1 MLTQSHLS
9 KHNLQSSVAV
19 PQNKMSIKFTINY
32 MVNRIRRR
40 GLFFTVLL
48 IAAVLLWSNS
58 VVAQTQETDL
68 IADYELT
75 LDEAIKI
82 ALANSPQIKRALLAI
97 DDADELVKIA
107 YSEIYPELSSS
118 LNYTRNFEIPVN
130 FVPGQF
136 FGGAP
141 GTLVPVAFGTDNN
154 WQGGFTAS
162 QTLFRG
168 ETLVGLSSAT
178 VFKTVQSESYRAIS
192 QQVITQTRIGYY
204 SVLAAKE
211 QMRLQE
217 TQIRRLE
224 QNLKE
229 NEARQRAGLV
239 DEYAVLSLEVQL
251 SNQRPQLIEAEYAVD
266 EAYRMLKIGMGLALQ
281 FDFAVKGSLN
291 DFDIVSTDL
300 TSDENEQIKKVDQMN
315 PYTFQKENLDSAG
328 LEMVRGDLRVLD
340 ATLALTDK
348 EIIAVKSRFLP
359 TLSATYNLQWTSA
372 EPDAPTFFENSA
384 RFQTL
389 GINLSLP
396 LFQGFKRVADVQR
409 VLIQRKD
416 LEEQKRGAL
425 LMAQNEVASA
435 SEDLNRAFE
444 TAEARKIA
452 LQQATEGY
460 ERAQKRLENGLGSQL
475 ELTDAEVQVR
485 QAEVNYALMVYQY
498 LTAKAEYDLA
508 TGKVPYIDI
517 EVVE

>member
-1 MLTQSHLS
+1 MVSRDKSRGVILS
-9 KHNLQSSVAV
+9 A
-19 PQNKMSIKFTINY
+19 
-32 MVNRIRRR
+32 
-40 GLFFTVLL
+40 LL
-48 IAAVLLWSNS
+48 IIIGLSASSLLQ
-58 VVAQTQETDL
+58 AQTQKSEL

-82 ALANSPQIKRALLAI
+82 AVANNPQIKRALLSV
-97 DDADELVKIA
+97 DDADQLVKIA
-107 YSEIYPELSSS
+107 YSEIYPDVSSS
-118 LNYTRNFEIPVN
+118 INYTRNFEIPIT
-130 FVPGQF
+130 FVPAEL
-136 FGGAP
+136 FGGTP
-141 GTLVPVAFGTDNN
+141 GTLQGVEFGTDNN

-178 VFKTVQSESYRAIS
+178 VFKTVQTENFRATS
-192 QQVITQTRIGYY
+192 QQVITQTRIAYY
-204 SVLAAKE
+204 SVLAAIE
-211 QMRLQE
+211 QYKLQE
-217 TQIRRLE
+217 TQIKRLE

-229 NEARQRAGLV
+229 NQARQRAGLV
-239 DEYAVLSLEVQL
+239 DEYAVLSLKVQL
-251 SNQRPQLIEAEYAVD
+251 SNQRPQLIEAEYAID
-266 EAYRMLKIGMGLALQ
+266 EAYRMLKITMGLPLQ
-281 FDFAVKGSLN
+281 FEFDVKGSLN
-291 DFDIVSTDL
+291 DFDILSLKSETGVNDH
-300 TSDENEQIKKVDQMN
+300 IKRVDQMN
-315 PYTFQKENLDSAG
+315 PYTFQKGGLDSAG
-328 LEMVRGDLRVLD
+328 LELVRGDLRVLD
-340 ATLALTDK
+340 ASLALTDK
-348 EIIAVKSRFLP
+348 EITAVKSRFLP
-359 TLSATYNLQWTSA
+359 TLSATYNLQWSAA

-460 ERAQKRLENGLGSQL
+460 DRAQKRLESGLGSQL

-508 TGKVPYIDI
+508 TGKVPFVDTEI
-517 EVVE
+517 EE

>member
-1 MLTQSHLS
+1 MKSRQKSRAVFFSALLVTTIMLSG
-9 KHNLQSSVAV
+9 
-19 PQNKMSIKFTINY
+19 MSLN
-32 MVNRIRRR
+32 
-40 GLFFTVLL
+40 
-48 IAAVLLWSNS
+48 
-58 VVAQTQETDL
+58 AQTQQTEL
-68 IADYELT
+68 IDDYELT

-82 ALANSPQIKRALLAI
+82 AVANSPQVKRALLSV

-107 YSEIYPELSSS
+107 YSEIYPEISSS
-118 LNYTRNFEIPVN
+118 INYTRNFEIPVN
-130 FVPGQF
+130 FVPGEF

-154 WQGGFTAS
+154 WQGGLTAS

-178 VFKTVQSESYRAIS
+178 VFKTVQKENFRAVS
-192 QQVITQTRIGYY
+192 QQVITQTRIAYY

-211 QMRLQE
+211 QFRLQE
-217 TQIRRLE
+217 TQIKRLE
-224 QNLKE
+224 LNLKE
-229 NEARQRAGLV
+229 NEARERAGLV
-239 DEYAVLSLEVQL
+239 DEYAVLSLRVQL

-266 EAYRMLKIGMGLALQ
+266 EAYRMLKVGMGLPLQ
-281 FDFAVKGSLN
+281 LEFEVIGSLN
-291 DFDIVSTDL
+291 DFDIIS
-300 TSDENEQIKKVDQMN
+300 SDMVTGVNEHIKKIDQMN
-315 PYTFQKENLDSAG
+315 PYTFQKEGLDSAG
-328 LEMVRGDLRVLD
+328 LESVRGDLRVLD
-340 ATLALTDK
+340 ASLALTDK
-348 EIIAVKSRFLP
+348 EITAVKSRFLP
-359 TLSATYNLQWTSA
+359 TISATYNLQWTSA
-372 EPDAPTFFENSA
+372 EPDGPTFFENSA

-389 GINLSLP
+389 GVNLSLP

-416 LEEQKRGAL
+416 LEEQKRGTL

-435 SEDLNRAFE
+435 SEDLNKAFE

-452 LQQATEGY
+452 LQQANEGY

-485 QAEVNYALMVYQY
+485 QAEVNYAVMVYQY

-508 TGKVPYIDI
+508 TGKVPFVDTEI
-517 EVVE
+517 EE

>member
-1 MLTQSHLS
+1 
-9 KHNLQSSVAV
+9 
-19 PQNKMSIKFTINY
+19 
-32 MVNRIRRR
+32 MVSRKRSR
-40 GLFFTVLL
+40 GIFLPVVL
-48 IAAVLLWSNS
+48 IIIGMFWSYTTM
-58 VVAQTQETDL
+58 AQTQQTEL

-82 ALANSPQIKRALLAI
+82 AVANSPQVKRALLSV

-107 YSEIYPELSSS
+107 YSEIYPDISSS
-118 LNYTRNFEIPVN
+118 INYTRNFEIPVN
-130 FVPGQF
+130 FVPGEF

-178 VFKTVQSESYRAIS
+178 VFKTVQTENFRAIS
-192 QQVITQTRIGYY
+192 QQVITQTRIAYY

-211 QMRLQE
+211 QFRLQE
-217 TQIRRLE
+217 TQIKRLE

-239 DEYAVLSLEVQL
+239 DEYAVLSLKVQL
-251 SNQRPQLIEAEYAVD
+251 SNQRPQLIEAEYGVD
-266 EAYRMLKIGMGLALQ
+266 EAYRMLKIGMGLPPK
-281 FDFAVKGSLN
+281 FEFEVIGSLN
-291 DFDIVSTDL
+291 DFDIISSNVVS
-300 TSDENEQIKKVDQMN
+300 EANEHIKKVDQMN
-315 PYTFQKENLDSAG
+315 PYTFQKEGLDSVG
-328 LEMVRGDLRVLD
+328 LESVRGDLRVLD
-340 ATLALTDK
+340 ASLALTDK
-348 EIIAVKSRFLP
+348 EITAVKSRFLP

-372 EPDAPTFFENSA
+372 EPDGPTFFENSA

-409 VLIQRKD
+409 VLIQKKD

-452 LQQATEGY
+452 LQQANEGY
-460 ERAQKRLENGLGSQL
+460 QRAQKRLENGLGSQF

-485 QAEVNYALMVYQY
+485 QAEVNYALMVYGY

-508 TGKVPYIDI
+508 TGKVPFVDTEI
-517 EVVE
+517 EE

>member
-1 MLTQSHLS
+1 
-9 KHNLQSSVAV
+9 
-19 PQNKMSIKFTINY
+19 
-32 MVNRIRRR
+32 MVSRKRSR
-40 GLFFTVLL
+40 GILLPVVL
-48 IAAVLLWSNS
+48 IAIGMFWSYS
-58 VVAQTQETDL
+58 IVAQTQEAEL
-68 IADYELT
+68 IDDYELT

-82 ALANSPQIKRALLAI
+82 AVANSPQIKRALLSVE
-97 DDADELVKIA
+97 DADELVKIA
-107 YSEIYPELSSS
+107 YSEIYPEVSSS

-130 FVPGQF
+130 FVPGEF

-154 WQGGFTAS
+154 WQGGFTAN

-178 VFKTVQSESYRAIS
+178 VFKTVQKENYRAIS
-192 QQVITQTRIGYY
+192 QQVITQTRIAYY

-211 QMRLQE
+211 QFRLQE
-217 TQIRRLE
+217 TQIKRLE
-224 QNLKE
+224 QNLKD

-239 DEYAVLSLEVQL
+239 DEYAVLSLRVQL

-266 EAYRMLKIGMGLALQ
+266 EAYRILKVGMGLPLQ
-281 FDFAVKGSLN
+281 LEFEVLGSLN
-291 DFDIVSTDL
+291 DFDIISSNVVAGV
-300 TSDENEQIKKVDQMN
+300 NEHIKIIDQLN
-315 PYTFQKENLDSAG
+315 PFTFQKEGLDSMG
-328 LEMVRGDLRVLD
+328 LESVRGDLRILD
-340 ATLALTDK
+340 ASMALTDK

-359 TLSATYNLQWTSA
+359 TLSATYNLQWSSA
-372 EPDAPTFFENSA
+372 EPDEPTFFENSA

-409 VLIQRKD
+409 VLIQKKD
-416 LEEQKRGAL
+416 LEEQKRGTL

-435 SEDLNRAFE
+435 SEELNKAFE

-452 LQQATEGY
+452 LQQANEGY
-460 ERAQKRLENGLGSQL
+460 ERAQKRLENGLGSQI

-485 QAEVNYALMVYQY
+485 QAEVNYALMVYEY

-508 TGKVPYIDI
+508 TGKVPFVDTEI
-517 EVVE
+517 EE

>member
-1 MLTQSHLS
+1 MFSREKRRLKL
-9 KHNLQSSVAV
+9 V
-19 PQNKMSIKFTINY
+19 PAILII
-32 MVNRIRRR
+32 V
-40 GLFFTVLL
+40 GLASGVPLK
-48 IAAVLLWSNS
+48 
-58 VVAQTQETDL
+58 AQTQEAEL

-82 ALANSPQIKRALLAI
+82 AVANSPQVKQALLSVK
-97 DDADELVKIA
+97 DADQLVKIA
-107 YSEIYPELSSS
+107 YSEVFPEISSS
-118 LNYTRNFEIPVN
+118 VNYTRNFEIPVN
-130 FVPGQF
+130 FVPGEF

-141 GTLVPVAFGTDNN
+141 GTLIPVAFGTDNN
-154 WQGGFTAS
+154 WQGGFTAN

-178 VFKTVQSESYRAIS
+178 VFKTVQTENYRAIS
-192 QQVITQTRIGYY
+192 QQVITQARKAYY
-204 SVLAAKE
+204 YVLAAIE
-211 QMRLQE
+211 QYQLQE
-217 TQIRRLE
+217 TQIKRLE

-229 NEARQRAGLV
+229 NQARQKAGLV
-239 DEYAVLSLEVQL
+239 DEYAVLSLKVQL
-251 SNQRPQLIEAEYAVD
+251 SNQRPQLIEAKYAVD
-266 EAYRMLKIGMGLALQ
+266 EAYRMLKITMGLPLQ
-281 FDFAVKGSLN
+281 LEFDVKGSLN
-291 DFDIVSTDL
+291 AFDILSNENESGV
-300 TSDENEQIKKVDQMN
+300 NEQIKRVDQMN
-315 PYTFQKENLDSAG
+315 PYTFHKEGFDSLG
-328 LEMVRGDLRVLD
+328 LEVMRGDLRVLD
-340 ATLALTDK
+340 ASLDLSEK
-348 EIIAVKSRFLP
+348 ELIAVKSRFLP

-396 LFQGFKRVADVQR
+396 LFQGFKRIADVQR
-409 VLIQRKD
+409 VQIARKD

-435 SEDLNRAFE
+435 SEDLNQAFE

-452 LQQATEGY
+452 LEQANEGY

-475 ELTDAEVQVR
+475 ELTDAEIQVR

-508 TGKVPYIDI
+508 TGKVPFVDTEI
-517 EVVE
+517 EE